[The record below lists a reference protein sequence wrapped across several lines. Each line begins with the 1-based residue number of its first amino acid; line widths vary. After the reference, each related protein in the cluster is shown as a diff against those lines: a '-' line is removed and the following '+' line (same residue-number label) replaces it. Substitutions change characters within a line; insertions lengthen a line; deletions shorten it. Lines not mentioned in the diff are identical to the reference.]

1 MRTEV
6 DGGLLKLMFGCG
18 FGRSMVLGKC
28 LVVGIAVCGFFETL
42 EWCLWVFMGPNCLYY
57 FNIYVA
63 C

>member
-28 LVVGIAVCGFFETL
+28 LVVGMAVCGFFETL
-42 EWCLWVFMGPNCLYY
+42 EWCLWVEIVYIIL
-57 FNIYVA
+57 IYMLHVKV
-63 C
+63 